1 MQHPPI
7 TLRYFDARGRA
18 QFLRY
23 YFKTRKVS
31 FTDERVPVGDEF
43 AAWRAMRDD
52 RARTGPFQKLPV
64 LHWGDRL
71 IPEMLMIAAFVHEA
85 SGDAGSLS
93 DEENLRHGLLTS
105 SLCLDMMNPVATLL
119 WAEVIYPGADL
130 APAARRT
137 LDRLKAHCL
146 ALEQSFGDWRWL
158 DRARNRRIMLVDCL
172 LWEELDVARVVFGPH
187 WSLAATP
194 TLARFYDDFPARPT
208 CEALLAERPCPIT
221 ARPNEADGIAT
232 IQRLLGG

>member
-23 YFKTRKVS
+23 YFKVRKVS
-31 FTDERVPVGDEF
+31 FTDERVPVGDEL

-71 IPEMLMIAAFVHEA
+71 LAEMLMIAAFVHEA

-93 DEENLRHGLLTS
+93 DEENLRHGMLTS
-105 SLCLDMMNPVATLL
+105 SLCLDVMNPIAILL
-119 WAEVIYPGADL
+119 WAELMYPGADL
-130 APAARRT
+130 AAPAKRT
-137 LDRLKAHCL
+137 LDRLKAHCQ
-146 ALEQSFGDWRWL
+146 ALEQSFGEWRWL
-158 DRARNRRIMLVDCL
+158 DRARNRRIMLVDCM
-172 LWEELDVARVVFGPH
+172 LWEELDVVRTVFGPH

-194 TLARFYDDFPARPT
+194 TLARFYEDFPARPT
-208 CEALLAERPCPIT
+208 CEAMLAERPCQIT
-221 ARPNEADGIAT
+221 ARPNEAEAIAK
-232 IQRLLGG
+232 IQQLLG

>member
-23 YFKTRKVS
+23 YFKGRKVS
-31 FTDERVPVGDEF
+31 YTDERVPIGDEF
-43 AAWRAMRDD
+43 AAWRALRDD

-64 LHWGDRL
+64 LHWDDRL

-105 SLCLDMMNPVATLL
+105 SLCLDMMNPIAILL
-119 WAEVIYPGADL
+119 WTEIVYPGADL
-130 APAARRT
+130 APAAKRT
-137 LDRLKAHCL
+137 LDRLKAHCQ
-146 ALEQSFGDWRWL
+146 ALEQSFMDWRWL

-187 WSLAATP
+187 WSLDATP
-194 TLARFYDDFPARPT
+194 TLARFYDDFPGRGI
-208 CEALLAERPCPIT
+208 CEAVLAERPCPIT
-221 ARPNEADGIAT
+221 ARPNEAEGIAK
-232 IQRLLGG
+232 IQQLLG

>member
-31 FTDERVPVGDEF
+31 FTDERVPVNDGL
-43 AAWRAMRDD
+43 AAWRTLRDD

-71 IPEMLMIAAFVHEA
+71 LAEMLMIAAFIHEA

-93 DEENLRHGLLTS
+93 DEENLRHGMLTS
-105 SLCLDMMNPVATLL
+105 SLCLDVMNPISILL
-119 WAEVIYPGADL
+119 WAEVAYPGADV
-130 APAARRT
+130 AAVAKRT
-137 LDRLKAHCL
+137 LERLKAHCQ
-146 ALEQSFGDWRWL
+146 AIEQSFNEWRWL
-158 DRARNRRIMLVDCL
+158 DRARNRRIMIVDCL
-172 LWEELDVARVVFGPH
+172 LWEELDVARTIFGPH
-187 WSLAATP
+187 WSLENMP
-194 TLARFYDDFPARPT
+194 TLARFYQDFPARPI
-208 CEALLAERPCPIT
+208 CEALLAEHPCPIT
-221 ARPNEADGIAT
+221 ARPNEAEGIAK
-232 IQRLLGG
+232 IQQLLG

>member
-7 TLRYFDARGRA
+7 TQRYFDARGRA

-23 YFKTRKVS
+23 YFKGRKVS
-31 FTDERVPVGDEF
+31 FTDERVPIGDEF
-43 AAWRAMRDD
+43 AAWRALRDD

-93 DEENLRHGLLTS
+93 DEENMRHGLLTS
-105 SLCLDMMNPVATLL
+105 SLCLDVMNPIAILL
-119 WAEVIYPGADL
+119 WAEIVYPGADI
-130 APAARRT
+130 APAAKRT
-137 LDRLKAHCL
+137 LDRLKAHCQ
-146 ALEQSFGDWRWL
+146 ALEQSFVEWRWL

-187 WSLAATP
+187 WSLSATP
-194 TLARFYDDFPARPT
+194 TLARFYDDFPGRGI
-208 CEALLAERPCPIT
+208 CEAVLAERPCPIT
-221 ARPNEADGIAT
+221 ARPNEAEGIAK
-232 IQRLLGG
+232 IQQLLG

>member
-18 QFLRY
+18 QFLRH
-23 YFKTRKVS
+23 YFKVRKVS
-31 FTDERVPVGDEF
+31 FTDERVAINDEF
-43 AAWRAMRDD
+43 AAWRGMRDD

-71 IPEMLMIAAFVHEA
+71 IPETLMIAAFVHEA

-93 DEENLRHGLLTS
+93 DEENLRHGILTS
-105 SLCLDMMNPVATLL
+105 SLCVDMMMPLGMLL
-119 WAEVIYPGADL
+119 WADVMYPGADI
-130 APAARRT
+130 AVPAKRT
-137 LDRLKAHCL
+137 LDRLKAHCQ
-146 ALEQSFGDWRWL
+146 ALEQSFVEWRWL

-172 LWEELDVARVVFGPH
+172 LWEELDATRIVFGPH
-187 WSLAATP
+187 WSLGTMP

-208 CEALLAERPCPIT
+208 CEAALAERPSPIT
-221 ARPNEADGIAT
+221 ARPNEAEGIAK
-232 IQRLLGG
+232 IQQLLG

>member
-7 TLRYFDARGRA
+7 TLRYFDARGRG
-18 QFLRY
+18 QFLRD

-31 FTDERVPVGDEF
+31 FTDERVPIGDEF

-52 RARTGPFQKLPV
+52 RTRAGPFQKLPV

-105 SLCLDMMNPVATLL
+105 SLCLDMMKRGELL
-119 WAEVIYPGADL
+119 PFPFERAVILLRKEKRYQDELAICHYTAAWAAKSEAEYREGAMIWKSPSIQRVI
-130 APAARRT
+130 ARRAK
-137 LDRLKAHCL
+137 LLELIGKDLK
-146 ALEQSFGDWRWL
+146 S
-158 DRARNRRIMLVDCL
+158 
-172 LWEELDVARVVFGPH
+172 
-187 WSLAATP
+187 
-194 TLARFYDDFPARPT
+194 
-208 CEALLAERPCPIT
+208 
-221 ARPNEADGIAT
+221 
-232 IQRLLGG
+232 

>member
-23 YFKTRKVS
+23 YFKGRKVS
-31 FTDERVPVGDEF
+31 YTDERVPIGDGF
-43 AAWRAMRDD
+43 AAWTALRDD

-105 SLCLDMMNPVATLL
+105 SLCLDMMNPVAILL
-119 WAEVIYPGADL
+119 WAEIVYPGADL
-130 APAARRT
+130 GPAAKRT
-137 LDRLKAHCL
+137 LDRLKAHCQ
-146 ALEQSFGDWRWL
+146 ALEQSFVEWRWL

-187 WSLAATP
+187 WSLDATP
-194 TLARFYDDFPARPT
+194 TLARFYDDFPGRGI
-208 CEALLAERPCPIT
+208 CEAVLAERPCPIT
-221 ARPNEADGIAT
+221 ARPNEAEGIAK
-232 IQRLLGG
+232 IQQLLG

>member
-23 YFKTRKVS
+23 YFKGRKVS
-31 FTDERVPVGDEF
+31 FTDERVPIGDEF
-43 AAWRAMRDD
+43 AAWRALRDD

-71 IPEMLMIAAFVHEA
+71 IPEMLMIAAFLHEA

-93 DEENLRHGLLTS
+93 DEENLRHGMLTS
-105 SLCLDMMNPVATLL
+105 SLCLDMMNPIAILL
-119 WAEVIYPGADL
+119 WAEAVYPGADVS
-130 APAARRT
+130 AVARRT
-137 LDRLKAHCL
+137 LDRLKAHCQ
-146 ALEQSFGDWRWL
+146 AIEQSFGEWRWL

-172 LWEELDVARVVFGPH
+172 LWEELDVARTVFGPH
-187 WSLAATP
+187 WSLETMP
-194 TLARFYDDFPARPT
+194 TLARFYQDFPARPT
-208 CEALLAERPCPIT
+208 CEAVLAENPCPIT
-221 ARPNEADGIAT
+221 ARPGEAEGIAK
-232 IQRLLGG
+232 IQQLLG